1 MNSFSMGGNIK
12 KRNLKQTG
20 RAELRGKDPRMGCR
34 RLAAQFGGNEQWPT
48 NLITRRSTT
57 QTFPVGWA
65 PETAGAGV
73 AQVNNFQWNAKEE
86 CNMEASSRKDSITW
100 LNKVIQGK
108 VSERF
113 FWKGPNSNYFWL
125 YGTYHPPSL
134 LFNAAIVGGREVTDN
149 I

>member
-1 MNSFSMGGNIK
+1 MGGKIK

-34 RLAAQFGGNEQWPT
+34 RLVAQFGGNEQWPT

-65 PETAGAGV
+65 PELAAGVV

-86 CNMEASSRKDSITW
+86 CNMEASSWKDSITW
-100 LNKVIQGK
+100 LNKVIKGK
-108 VSERF
+108 VNKRSFEKSQIVTIFGFVGR
-113 FWKGPNSNYFWL
+113 NISIITIQL
-125 YGTYHPPSL
+125 YHPWGESSHRQHV
-134 LFNAAIVGGREVTDN
+134 NAWA
-149 I
+149 